1 MGEVD
6 LVVVG
11 SGLYGL
17 TIARRCAEDLGMR
30 VVVVEKRDHIGG
42 NAFSERDPQ
51 TGIEVHRYGAHLFH
65 TSNERVWS
73 FVNRFTAFT
82 PYVHRVRTVHRGEVY
97 SLPFNL
103 GTINQFF
110 RSALGPAQARAF
122 IEGQREGLDPAL
134 AANLETKAIALI
146 GRPLYEAFVKG
157 YTAKQWQTDPRDL
170 PAEVIS
176 RLPVRYTYDD
186 RYFNDTYE
194 GLPVDGY
201 TAWFERMLDHP
212 FIDLR
217 LGMDFLGSDGEL
229 TRSATVGQVPV
240 VFSGPIDRYF
250 DQQAGP
256 LSWRTLD
263 FEQEVLDVGDYQGC
277 PVLNYADEDVAYT
290 RIIEFKHF
298 HPERDYQSEQTVIV
312 REYSRFAGAQDEPY
326 YPVATPEDRRRLE
339 AYRELAANEP
349 GVYFGGRLG
358 SYRYLDMHMAIAAGH
373 TLVDNTLADLAGR
386 VR

>member
-1 MGEVD
+1 MGDDD

-122 IEGQREGLDPAL
+122 IEGQREGLDSAL

-146 GRPLYEAFVKG
+146 GRAR
-157 YTAKQWQTDPRDL
+157 PR
-170 PAEVIS
+170 
-176 RLPVRYTYDD
+176 
-186 RYFNDTYE
+186 
-194 GLPVDGY
+194 
-201 TAWFERMLDHP
+201 
-212 FIDLR
+212 
-217 LGMDFLGSDGEL
+217 
-229 TRSATVGQVPV
+229 
-240 VFSGPIDRYF
+240 
-250 DQQAGP
+250 
-256 LSWRTLD
+256 
-263 FEQEVLDVGDYQGC
+263 
-277 PVLNYADEDVAYT
+277 
-290 RIIEFKHF
+290 
-298 HPERDYQSEQTVIV
+298 
-312 REYSRFAGAQDEPY
+312 
-326 YPVATPEDRRRLE
+326 
-339 AYRELAANEP
+339 
-349 GVYFGGRLG
+349 
-358 SYRYLDMHMAIAAGH
+358 
-373 TLVDNTLADLAGR
+373 
-386 VR
+386 